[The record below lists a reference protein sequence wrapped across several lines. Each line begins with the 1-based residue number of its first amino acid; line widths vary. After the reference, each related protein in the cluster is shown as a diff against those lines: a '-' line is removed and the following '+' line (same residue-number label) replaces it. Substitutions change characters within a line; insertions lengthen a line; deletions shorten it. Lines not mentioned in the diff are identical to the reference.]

1 MEALLPSSVRL
12 EPTLRANLNAPA
24 ATGKVLAA
32 KTAECHVPARKAR
45 LADTHAPSV
54 IIPLRFVL
62 TGLLAFFAGV
72 GFLIVRPDILATYHY
87 NQYVISVTH
96 LFVLGFIC
104 TIVMGAMY
112 QLVPVALET
121 RLHSERLARWQ
132 YVAHTA
138 GFAGMVWMFWKW
150 DMKQVGHFG
159 SLVALGTGWFVYN
172 LARTLRTIP
181 RWNVI
186 AAGIASSLVWLSLT
200 VFAGLY
206 LAASKCWNFSPF
218 DPIAAMHAHAH
229 LGVVGVFVLLI
240 MTVSFKLV
248 PMFALSEI
256 QSARRAGSAIALV
269 NAGLAGAIVSIL
281 CQWPVK
287 LFFGAVI
294 AAGLA
299 IYGLELAA
307 ILRARKRRSL
317 DWGLKSF
324 LTAVGLLGPLAV
336 IGIVLAWPGL
346 PVNAFTSQL
355 ENVYGFVGIVGMV
368 GFAILGM
375 LCKIVPFLV
384 WYHSYSRHIGS
395 AKVPSLSEMSV
406 PGLQAAGYFTFLTGL
421 VALSAAVLLGS
432 EFGVRTSCILLAASL
447 ALFAGNFAVVLSHF
461 LRPRLEPLPLPFSRP
476 ASL

>member
-12 EPTLRANLNAPA
+12 EPRPRASVNDPV
-24 ATGKVLAA
+24 ATASPRAA
-32 KTAECHVPARKAR
+32 KVSECHLPARKAR
-45 LADTHAPSV
+45 LADAHAPSV

-62 TGLLAFFAGV
+62 TGLLALLAGV
-72 GFLIVRPDILATYHY
+72 GFLIARPDVLATYHY

-132 YVAHTA
+132 YVAHTV

-159 SLVALGTGWFVYN
+159 SVLALGTGWFVYN
-172 LARTLRTIP
+172 LARTLRTVP

-186 AAGIASSLVWLSLT
+186 ATGIASSLVWLSLT
-200 VFAGLY
+200 VLAGLY

-240 MTVSFKLV
+240 MAVSFKLV

-256 QSARRAGSAIALV
+256 QSARRAGWAIALV
-269 NAGLAGAIVSIL
+269 NTGLAGAVVSIL
-281 CQWPVK
+281 CQWSVK
-287 LFFGAVI
+287 LLCGAIIV
-294 AAGLA
+294 AGLV

-324 LTAVGLLGPLAV
+324 LTAVGLLVPLAV
-336 IGIVLAWPGL
+336 IGVVLAWPGL

-355 ENVYGFVGIVGMV
+355 ENVYGFVGTVGMV

-384 WYHSYSRHIGS
+384 WYQSYSRHIGS
-395 AKVPSLSEMSV
+395 VKVPSLSEMSV
-406 PGLQAAGYFTFLTGL
+406 PGLQAAGYFTFLAAL
-421 VALSAAVLLGS
+421 AALSAAVLLGS
-432 EFGVRTSCILLAASL
+432 EIGVRVGSILLAASL
-447 ALFAGNFAVVLSHF
+447 ALFAGNFAAVLSH
-461 LRPRLEPLPLPFSRP
+461 LVRPRLEPLPFPLSRP